1 MSKPKDKVRVRI
13 AVAVD
18 STGGWNSCGW
28 GSSKGNEKDSELASI
43 VLEPMEDDIIRQ
55 YWVECDVPIPIAE
68 ATVLDDV
75 TVTPA
80 KEQPE

>member
-1 MSKPKDKVRVRI
+1 MKTVRIRI

-18 STGGWNSCGW
+18 SGGGWNSCGW
-28 GSSKGNEKDSELASI
+28 GSSRGNEKDDELISL
-43 VLEPMEDDIIRQ
+43 VMEPMDDAVVRLH
-55 YWVECDVPIPIAE
+55 WVECDVPVPTAIEVP
-68 ATVLDDV
+68 LDDV